1 VLQGKLDFWAKK
13 AKMLISKA
21 IWVYWDGLKGLE
33 GFDLGAST
41 LEWWLALGNLGL
53 VLVLELIL
61 GVFLIDWGR
70 GFGVGIV
77 MVGRN
82 VDFGNIQVG

>member
-1 VLQGKLDFWAKK
+1 
-13 AKMLISKA
+13 MMISKA
-21 IWVYWDGLKGLE
+21 IWVFWEGLE
-33 GFDLGAST
+33 GFDLGAPT
-41 LEWWLALGNLGL
+41 LEWRLALGNLGL

-61 GVFLIDWGR
+61 GVFLNDWGW

-77 MVGRN
+77 IIGRN